1 VQSQHEGYGSI
12 VPHGTGRSRSALVS
26 FAPWIAIW
34 IIGGHNHMR
43 LAAGVALVA
52 CVGLIAWEYL
62 SGLRPKS
69 LDWGTLGIIAVL
81 FVIALVA
88 PQSWS
93 NKWFVPV
100 ANGALFALMLGTIVV
115 GRPFAA
121 EYGKESA
128 PPEVWDTPAFRKA
141 TLGISVA
148 WTVAVGAIFV
158 GSLITALKP
167 STEAWSTWV
176 VTVAA
181 IIIALKFQHWY
192 PEQVARQ
199 QQGPAAAG
207 AVP

>member
-1 VQSQHEGYGSI
+1 MVSQHQRYNST
-12 VPHGTGRSRSALVS
+12 VPDGTGRSRSALLS

-43 LAAGVALVA
+43 LAAGAALVA
-52 CVGLIAWEYL
+52 CVVLIAWEYA

-69 LDWGTLGIIAVL
+69 LDWGTFVIIGAL
-81 FVIALVA
+81 FVVALVA

-100 ANGALFALMLGTIVV
+100 ANGSLLLLMLGTIVV

-128 PPEVWDTPAFRKA
+128 PPEVWNTVAFRKA
-141 TLGISVA
+141 TLGISVV
-148 WTVAVGAIFV
+148 WTLAVAAIFI
-158 GSLITALKP
+158 GSVVTALKP

-181 IIIALKFQHWY
+181 IIIALKFQHSY
-192 PEQVARQ
+192 PEQVARS
-199 QQGPAAAG
+199 QQGPATAEAL
-207 AVP
+207 P